1 MFGTRELTGLSE
13 RISVPRGFSGL
24 VRFVVVCFLVII
36 VELAA
41 VFAAER
47 EVIILAPA
55 IDDDRLEPAYDAI
68 AFWNETFAA
77 LGLDLRLGTPDVVAG
92 VPRAVETYAR
102 LIALRAGRLPV
113 PEDLEPS
120 VPMELKQLD
129 AEIVLVLSR
138 QNIMSYAWRLPRI
151 DSGRHLVVIR
161 QVRGLD
167 RGDPMVS
174 RHVIAHELG
183 HTLGLLHNEDPHT
196 LMCGPCQPLTAES
209 DERGFLPLTGEERNA
224 LREWHAIP

>member
-1 MFGTRELTGLSE
+1 MFGTRALTGLSE
-13 RISVPRGFSGL
+13 WISVPRGFSGV
-24 VRFVVVCFLVII
+24 VRFVVVCFLIII
-36 VELAA
+36 VELAV

-47 EVIILAPA
+47 KVIILVPA

-68 AFWNETFAA
+68 AFWNETFTE
-77 LGLDLRLGTPDVVAG
+77 LKLDLRLGTPDVVTG

-209 DERGFLPLTGEERNA
+209 DERGFLPLTGDERNA

>member
-1 MFGTRELTGLSE
+1 MFGTRALTGLSE
-13 RISVPRGFSGL
+13 WISVPRGFSGL

-161 QVRGLD
+161 QVSGLD

-183 HTLGLLHNEDPHT
+183 HTFGLLHNEDPHT

-209 DERGFLPLTGEERNA
+209 DERGFLPLTGDERNA

>member
-1 MFGTRELTGLSE
+1 MFGTRKLTGSSE
-13 RISVPRGFSGL
+13 RISVPRSFSGIA
-24 VRFVVVCFLVII
+24 RFVVVCFLITI

-55 IDDDRLEPAYDAI
+55 IDDDRLEPAYAAI

>member
-1 MFGTRELTGLSE
+1 MFGTQELTRSSE
-13 RISVPRGFSGL
+13 PGAGSYVFSGV
-24 VRFVVVCFLVII
+24 VRFVVVCFLISI

-41 VFAAER
+41 VSAAER
-47 EVIILAPA
+47 AVIILAPA

-77 LGLDLRLGTPDVVAG
+77 LGLDLRLGSPDVVAG

-120 VPMELKQLD
+120 VPAELKQLD
-129 AEIVLVLSR
+129 ADIVLVLSR

-151 DSGRHLVVIR
+151 ESGRHLVVIR

-183 HTLGLLHNEDPHT
+183 HTLGLPHNEESHT

-209 DERGFLPLTGEERNA
+209 DSRGFLPLTVDDRNA
-224 LREWHAIP
+224 LRDRYAAP

>member
-209 DERGFLPLTGEERNA
+209 DERGFLPLTGDERNA

>member
-209 DERGFLPLTGEERNA
+209 DERGFLPLTGDERNA
-224 LREWHAIP
+224 LREWYETP

>member
-1 MFGTRELTGLSE
+1 MFGTRELTRSSE
-13 RISVPRGFSGL
+13 PGAVFSL
-24 VRFVVVCFLVII
+24 FFRVVRFAVVCFLMSA

-41 VFAAER
+41 VSAAER
-47 EVIILAPA
+47 AVIILAPA
-55 IDDDRLEPAYDAI
+55 IDDDRLEPTYDAI
-68 AFWNETFAA
+68 AFWNETFVA
-77 LGLDLRLGTPDVVAG
+77 LGLDLHLGSPDVIAG

-120 VPMELKQLD
+120 VPAELKQLD
-129 AEIVLVLSR
+129 ADIVLVLSR

-151 DSGRHLVVIR
+151 ESGRHLVVIR

-183 HTLGLLHNEDPHT
+183 HTLGLLHNEESHT
-196 LMCGPCQPLTAES
+196 LMCGPCQPLAAES
-209 DERGFLPLTGEERNA
+209 DSRGFLPLTVDDRNA
-224 LREWHAIP
+224 LRERYAAP

>member
-1 MFGTRELTGLSE
+1 MFGTRALTGLSE
-13 RISVPRGFSGL
+13 WISVPRGFSGV
-24 VRFVVVCFLVII
+24 VRFVVVCFLIII

-209 DERGFLPLTGEERNA
+209 DERGFLPLTGDERNA